1 MRENK
6 SQEARKLFESGMALV
21 DIAKKLEVPPGTVR
35 RWKSTQ
41 KWSSE
46 RSEKESERSQK
57 KSERSENAGRQQ
69 EKKTFAVEN
78 SNNLNEKQNLF
89 CIYFVK
95 CFNATKAY
103 QKAYGVS
110 HRVAKSNAYR
120 LMDNDG
126 IKNRIQELKKEK
138 LNQEFLSE
146 ADIFQKYIDI
156 AFADI
161 TDYVEFGQERVP
173 VLTMHGPVKIKSK
186 ETGEEELLMQTISTV
201 KLKESEEVD
210 GSIITEVKQGKDG
223 ISVKLADR
231 MKALQW
237 LTDHMDF
244 ATPEQKARLEL
255 LRAQTLKAKAA
266 GGYEDDEDDGVE
278 IIFRG
283 PEDEKTDNC

>member
-1 MRENK
+1 MVLVGLLFLINKKEKVVRMRENK

-21 DIAKKLEVPPGTVR
+21 DIAKKLDVPPGTVR
-35 RWKSTQ
+35 RWKSEQ

-46 RSEKESERSQK
+46 RSEKESERSEK
-57 KSERSENAGRQQ
+57 KSERSEKARRQQ
-69 EKKTFAVEN
+69 DNREKEPDNFDIEN
-78 SNNLNEKQNLF
+78 PELNEKQKIF
-89 CIYFVK
+89 CIYYVR

-103 QKAYGVS
+103 QKAYECSYESAMRQG
-110 HRVAKSNAYR
+110 NR
-120 LMDNDG
+120 LLRNVQ
-126 IKNRIQELKKEK
+126 IQKEIQNLKQDK
-138 LNQEFLSE
+138 LNQTMLKEE
-146 ADIFQKYIDI
+146 DIFQKYIDI

-161 TDYVEFGQERVP
+161 TDYVEFDKTSVR
-173 VLTMHGPVKIKSK
+173 LKKSGD
-186 ETGEEELLMQTISTV
+186 TDGTIIS
-201 KLKESEEVD
+201 
-210 GSIITEVKQGKDG
+210 EVKKGKDG
-223 ISVKLADR
+223 ITLKLADR

-283 PEDEKTDNC
+283 PEDEETDHSG